1 MVWPSVKSQEE
12 IMPGWIA
19 FIGLL
24 LIAAIFLY
32 AGYGKLVAPS
42 STIGYIAHVGLP
54 LPPEAYVVSLVVELG
69 GGILLVLGW
78 QTRFAAAVL
87 ALFCLVT
94 GFAVHLP
101 VRDHNNLIH
110 FYKNLAMAGGLLQIA
125 AFGAGAVS
133 FDARR
138 AGGGAPHALQA

>member
-1 MVWPSVKSQEE
+1 MLWPSVKSQEE

-19 FIGLL
+19 FIGRL
-24 LIAAIFLY
+24 LIAVIFLY

-42 STIGYIAHVGLP
+42 NTIGYIAHVGLP
-54 LPPEAYVVSLVVELG
+54 LPPAAYVVSVVVELG

-101 VRDHNNLIH
+101 VGDHNNLIH